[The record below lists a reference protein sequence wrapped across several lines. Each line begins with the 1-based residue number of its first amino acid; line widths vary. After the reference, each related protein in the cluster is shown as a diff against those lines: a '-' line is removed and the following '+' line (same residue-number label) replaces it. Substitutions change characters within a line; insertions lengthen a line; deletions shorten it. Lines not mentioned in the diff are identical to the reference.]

1 MIKRIKPTIDSEILE
16 FEESL
21 LRSLDQA
28 KQGQYATVHTPLQ
41 ISARRERP
49 VSSVNNV
56 IRKWIKTHVKG
67 Y

>member
-1 MIKRIKPTIDSEILE
+1 MIKRIKPTIDSEMLE

-28 KQGQYATVHTPLQ
+28 KQGQYAAVHTPLQ
-41 ISARRERP
+41 ISARRDG
-49 VSSVNNV
+49 SVNNV
-56 IRKWIKTHVKG
+56 IRKWVKTPTKG